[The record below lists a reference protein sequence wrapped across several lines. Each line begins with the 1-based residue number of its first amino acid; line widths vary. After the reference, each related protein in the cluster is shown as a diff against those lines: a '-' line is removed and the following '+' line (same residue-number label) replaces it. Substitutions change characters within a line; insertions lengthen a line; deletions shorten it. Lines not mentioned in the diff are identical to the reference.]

1 MKRVCVWVR
10 RRKLGQA
17 ACSFFKSE
25 FKTLKTPPS
34 HGFWGFA
41 AIKPVAESWRDGR
54 WFWGCSAKEAPSR
67 ADIEPVLF
75 THQKIEM
82 KEFKKTLKAMGFKR
96 VTPSVFY
103 FDNNGIFY
111 VVSFK
116 SDGSGEPKVGLEI
129 SHAGMFDSGVP
140 RARCSPVGGWVG
152 SLGVGLSSYFDGK
165 PSHVLL
171 EKAVRG
177 FFSYFKSA
185 SDWQVALQTLKE
197 KELWPEYEAI
207 PMREDAGSMD
217 VSWFVNQ
224 VPNELK
230 TRNDILETVRELF
243 VSQLGTYGFYQEDEF
258 LYIRK
263 RNGIYD
269 CIHFY
274 HDEVYTFFRVKVYI
288 WSDRFECN
296 DWSSFSEFIDYFVP
310 VRGWVRTSD
319 FVNNQSVFDDLLKEV
334 SEFVMQFK
342 NEKDYIDYVGEHLN
356 WFTEPRYQKIK
367 SMIE

>member
-1 MKRVCVWVR
+1 
-10 RRKLGQA
+10 
-17 ACSFFKSE
+17 
-25 FKTLKTPPS
+25 
-34 HGFWGFA
+34 
-41 AIKPVAESWRDGR
+41 
-54 WFWGCSAKEAPSR
+54 
-67 ADIEPVLF
+67 
-75 THQKIEM
+75 M

-111 VVSFK
+111 VVSFRA
-116 SDGSGEPKVGLEI
+116 DGDSEPKVGLEI

-165 PSHVLL
+165 PSHALL

-185 SDWQVALQTLKE
+185 SDWQVALQSLKDNRC
-197 KELWPEYEAI
+197 WPEYEAI

-217 VSWFVNQ
+217 VPWFVNQ

-230 TRNDILETVRELF
+230 TGNDILEAVRELF
-243 VSQLGTYGFYQEDEF
+243 VSRFGIYGFYQEDEY
-258 LYIRK
+258 LYVRK

-269 CIHFY
+269 CIHFHY
-274 HDEVYTFFRVKVYI
+274 DEVYTFLRVKVYI

-319 FVNNQSVFDDLLKEV
+319 FINDPSVFDGLLKEV

-342 NEKDYIDYVGEHLN
+342 NERDYVDYVGEHLN
-356 WFTEPRYQKIK
+356 WFTESRYQKIK